1 MEREGRE
8 IVEEIDKCK
17 LRARGAEASWNE
29 WEKRIDG
36 MRWKMEQRKR
46 GRGVCAQSV
55 RRRQLVYILGSTTTA
70 LVSSNPEV
78 PGGSVVALD
87 TRLGEQRGLGRSQG
101 VRGGC
106 NEVVW
111 GMGWLGRL
119 QREKSRGGV
128 ERNGPRAS
136 SVSSP
141 GVEELLAAC
150 LLPSF
155 AIVSFLSV
163 LVHSS
168 VPID

>member
-1 MEREGRE
+1 MERERKE
-8 IVEEIDKCK
+8 IEEEIGKCK
-17 LRARGAEASWNE
+17 LRAGGAKQTETRDRT
-29 WEKRIDG
+29 KIQKKG
-36 MRWKMEQRKR
+36 QRKR
-46 GRGVCAQSV
+46 QTSFPAQPV

-78 PGGSVVALD
+78 PDGSVVALD
-87 TRLGEQRGLGRSQG
+87 TRLGEWRRLKRRQG
-101 VRGGC
+101 VLGDWSG
-106 NEVVW
+106 EVQ
-111 GMGWLGRL
+111 GMGQPGRL
-119 QREKSRGGV
+119 QREKSRSGV

-141 GVEELLAAC
+141 GVEELLAAY